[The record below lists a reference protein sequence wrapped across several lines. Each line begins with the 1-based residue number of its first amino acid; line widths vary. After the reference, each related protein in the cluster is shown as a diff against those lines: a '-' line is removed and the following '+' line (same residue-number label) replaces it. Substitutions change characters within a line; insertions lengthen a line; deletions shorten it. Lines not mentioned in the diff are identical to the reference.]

1 MLITGLREW
10 FLQTD
15 ERSHPIRIPVMVN
28 MAPSSLALGKG
39 GKPQHKSSL
48 SIDQTNGAGRNS
60 LLMDE
65 DSDDDD
71 EFQIAESEQEV
82 SLSSTLF

>member
-1 MLITGLREW
+1 
-10 FLQTD
+10 
-15 ERSHPIRIPVMVN
+15 MVN
-28 MAPSSLALGKG
+28 MASSSLALGKG

-48 SIDQTNGAGRNS
+48 SIDQANGASRNS
-60 LLMDE
+60 VLMDE

-82 SLSSTLF
+82 GLSSILF